1 VRNYDT
7 KVKLFGSMQRCSA
20 SAPNFPRSP
29 TQSHETVVPAHAP
42 QTPAQVLVKSRSSP
56 INKFCAAS
64 APHLQ
69 APRRFLDQVPAPRT
83 LIPPMLTIAHCK
95 TYWFSESI
103 QSKVL
108 SEASTILKVMAL
120 QST

>member
-1 VRNYDT
+1 V
-7 KVKLFGSMQRCSA
+7 
-20 SAPNFPRSP
+20 
-29 TQSHETVVPAHAP
+29 
-42 QTPAQVLVKSRSSP
+42 SRAWWPMGRPGQWSRD
-56 INKFCAAS
+56 I
-64 APHLQ
+64 Q
-69 APRRFLDQVPAPRT
+69 LDQLARLTGLAVRSHSQA
-83 LIPPMLTIAHCK
+83 MWANQDYEVTIAHYK

>member
-1 VRNYDT
+1 
-7 KVKLFGSMQRCSA
+7 LFAAKNISRA
-20 SAPNFPRSP
+20 SARVCLLTLHRTWNCVAIFALLSANFLGWS
-29 TQSHETVVPAHAP
+29 SGSSVVSGLK
-42 QTPAQVLVKSRSSP
+42 V
-56 INKFCAAS
+56 
-64 APHLQ
+64 
-69 APRRFLDQVPAPRT
+69 
-83 LIPPMLTIAHCK
+83 TIAHCK

>member
-1 VRNYDT
+1 M
-7 KVKLFGSMQRCSA
+7 GHCC
-20 SAPNFPRSP
+20 PRA
-29 TQSHETVVPAHAP
+29 EEYVPG
-42 QTPAQVLVKSRSSP
+42 
-56 INKFCAAS
+56 
-64 APHLQ
+64 
-69 APRRFLDQVPAPRT
+69 LDWLDV
-83 LIPPMLTIAHCK
+83 TIAYCK